1 MNKEEAMKKLYLI
14 LLALLPIVFAWSQPY
29 GNEWIDY
36 SQKFYGFKIVQ
47 NGLYK
52 IDYATLA
59 ANNVP
64 VSSLNSSTFQIFGKD
79 KEVPIY
85 MNDNGD
91 NSFDP
96 GDYFLFYAY
105 RNDGW
110 LDSTMFARPGQMAN
124 PGYSLINDTITYFFS
139 WKNSGTGLRFA
150 LQTDQNYSNYT
161 ASSFVRSEF
170 RSAYG
175 SSYCEGIVE
184 GDAAGSMY
192 SRGEG
197 YGAPELS
204 SNGTNIVSEITIP
217 TPNVYL
223 GAGGLGVKLECR
235 VSSNSSG
242 EGSNHPLAHNHHTKL
257 SIGTSNL
264 LIIDTTYLD
273 YFQIKTLTSFS
284 PSNLS
289 NGSTNIH
296 HEIIADLGVTVDRQ
310 IFTYTVLSYPKQTSS
325 NNQNFDRFFVQN
337 GAMKSRVD
345 LSNFSGSAPLVL
357 SFGSIPRYEIP
368 TQNAGTL
375 QFIIPNHP
383 STNETEVM
391 VVDINASIPINTL
404 SAVNG
409 TGAFTDFSVLNID
422 SALLFIYHPNLSSSA
437 ESYKNYRTSAAGG
450 GHNVIKANIE
460 ELYLQFSSGIL
471 KHPVSIRRFADFI
484 YDNSTQKPEGLFL
497 IGKGLNF
504 SETRNGGPGFS
515 DCLIPPLGYPA
526 SDNAITSGLIDPYT
540 WEPLIPTGRLSMR
553 TNIEVENYLSKMEQ
567 YEDAQNNVGLNFSET
582 KNWQKQL
589 LHFVG
594 GSNANQQSSFQLNMN
609 QMKAIV
615 EDTLFA
621 GNVTS
626 YFKTSSNPLDP
637 NVVTSVT
644 QRIEDGVSIMN
655 FFGHAAASNNGFE
668 INIDEPSNWNNF
680 GKYPVVI
687 GNSCYNGNI
696 FVTTGSTSENFVNIP
711 NEGAIAFLSSISVG
725 YEYYLAIYSKEL
737 YRQFS
742 YKSYGETFGNQIKKT
757 IKNIYANYGS
767 QYPILNQSYFE
778 STCTQMTLHGDP
790 MLKVNYS
797 TAPEIDIQ
805 VADLNLSPSNVNL
818 SVDSIELTFTIRN
831 IGQSITAPINVEIRR
846 DFPGSNIDSLK
857 TLFLPRLNYDT
868 IIKRKFPLQAEIS
881 AGVNTFTVSIDIPSF
896 YPEQFEEYSN
906 NRASANF
913 FLNIDGMLPIWPY
926 NYAVIPTD
934 TVTVKAST
942 INPIAKMR
950 TYRFELDTT
959 DTYDSPQ
966 LRRFSITGL
975 GGVKSV
981 QPNQWQSAFGG
992 SFPLVC
998 TDSTVYFWRV
1008 AADSTVPNWSEFS
1021 FQYIPGKRGW
1031 GQDHFFQFKNNSLS
1045 NVHYDRPNRKRSYNL
1060 NDIHTIGIL
1069 TIKSTELYDTYF
1081 ISWTIDNQTM
1091 DYATCGYNP
1100 YIYVGV
1106 VDPTSLEAWKTHCP
1120 GCGDGTPGNSN
1131 NDPSMNFGNLNNL
1144 GSVGG
1149 QGCRNRFEKY
1159 FTFDQTDPASMANF
1173 QNMIQ
1178 NGIPDSNYVVI
1189 YTPFSTAFDLWN
1201 TNNPSVY
1208 TMFQNL
1214 GFPSVNA
1221 TQPNDPFALFFKK
1234 GTTALNQVQFWT
1246 DNHTSNIPIG
1256 VPKITI
1262 QANIL
1267 KPSYIGVEKT
1277 PQIGPARQWETLYWR
1292 RDSLESPSTDSVRIF
1307 IEKYDITNGL
1317 AGVIDTVFTPMDSII
1332 NLNSIVNASIY
1343 PKIRIG
1349 IYDSDR
1355 INLTPAQIDR
1365 IHVLYQP
1372 VPEAAID
1379 GSSGYYA
1386 SVSGDTLYE
1395 GQDFSFAVDVV
1406 NVSEFDM
1413 DSLLIDYW
1421 IEDQQ
1426 HIKHIIPYPRQ
1437 DSLRVH
1443 QVIRDTIQFSS
1454 IAKTGYNILWM
1465 EVNPY
1470 INGSLVQTDQLEQY
1484 HYNNLLQLPIFVVAD
1499 DQNPIL
1505 DVTFNGQHILN
1516 GDIIDPT
1523 SEILITLKD
1532 DNPYLVMDNISDTT
1546 LFGIYLTG
1554 PDGIQKR
1561 IPFIDALGN
1570 TIMQW
1575 YPANGQS
1582 LKFKIVYPKEFLH
1595 DGMYQLFVQ
1604 GTDRAGNISGDYQYK
1619 VNFEVI
1625 RESSITQMMNY
1636 PNPFSTST
1644 RFVFTLTGT
1653 EVPDDIIIQI
1663 MTVSGRVIREITED
1677 ELGVIRIGRN
1687 ITEYAWNGTDEFGD
1701 PLANGVY
1708 LYQVKARIL
1717 GEDIKK
1723 RESGADQYFKKNFG
1737 KMYLMR

>member
-1 MNKEEAMKKLYLI
+1 MKKLYLI
-14 LLALLPIVFAWSQPY
+14 LLTLLPVVFAWSQPY

-52 IDYATLA
+52 IDYATLT
-59 ANNVP
+59 ANGIP
-64 VSSLNSSTFQIFGKD
+64 ISGLNPNTFQIFGKD
-79 KEVPIY
+79 KEVPVY
-85 MNDNGD
+85 MVDNGD

-96 GDYFLFYAY
+96 GDFLLFYAY
-105 RNDGW
+105 KNDGW
-110 LDSTMFARPGQMAN
+110 LDSTMFARPNQMAN

-139 WKNSGTGLRFA
+139 WKSTGTGLRFA
-150 LQTDQNYSNYT
+150 LQPDQNYSNYT
-161 ASSFVRSEF
+161 PSNFVRSEF
-170 RSAYG
+170 RSTYG

-197 YGAPELS
+197 YGLPEISSFGSDYLS
-204 SNGTNIVSEITIP
+204 EVPIP
-217 TPNVYL
+217 TPSVYT
-223 GAGGLGVKLECR
+223 GAGALPVKLECR

-242 EGSNHPLAHNHHTKL
+242 LGSTNPLAHNHHTKL
-257 SIGTSNL
+257 SFGTGNL
-264 LIIDTTYLD
+264 LIIDTTYRD
-273 YFQIKTLTSFS
+273 YFQVKTSSTFS
-284 PSNLS
+284 ASNLS
-289 NGSTNIH
+289 NGTTNIH

-310 IFTYTVLSYPKQTSS
+310 IFTYAALSYPKQTSS
-325 NNQNFDRFFVQN
+325 NNQSFDRFFVQN
-337 GAMKSRVD
+337 GALKSRID
-345 LSNFSGSAPLVL
+345 LANFSGTSPLVL
-357 SFGSIPRYEIP
+357 SLGSIPRYEIP
-368 TQNAGTL
+368 TQNAGIL
-375 QFIIPNHP
+375 QFIVPNNT
-383 STNETEVM
+383 SSNETEVM
-391 VVDINASIPINTL
+391 VLDINSSIPVNILTP
-404 SAVNG
+404 VNG
-409 TGAFTDFSVLNID
+409 TGMFTNFSALNID
-422 SALLFIYHPNLSSSA
+422 SALLFVYHPSLSSST
-437 ESYKNYRTSAAGG
+437 ESYKNYRASSAGG

-504 SETRNGGPGFS
+504 SETRYSDPGFVA
-515 DCLIPPLGYPA
+515 CLIPPLGYPA
-526 SDNAITSGLIDPYT
+526 SDNAITAGLIDPFT

-553 TNIEVENYLSKMEQ
+553 TNTEVENYLSKVEQ
-567 YEDAQNNVGLNFSET
+567 YEDAQNNTGLNFSET
-582 KNWQKQL
+582 KKWQKQI

-594 GSNANQQSSFQLNMN
+594 GSSVNEQNSFQGQMN
-609 QMKAIV
+609 IMKGIV
-615 EDTLFA
+615 EDTVFA
-621 GNVTS
+621 GNVTN

-637 NVVTSVT
+637 NVVSTVT
-644 QRIEDGVSIMN
+644 QKIEDGVSIMT

-668 INIDEPSNWNNF
+668 INIDEPSNWDNF

-696 FVTTGSTSENFVNIP
+696 FSSVNSTSENFVNIP

-742 YKSYGETFGNQIKKT
+742 YKSYGSTFGSQIKKT
-757 IKNIYANYGS
+757 IKKMYTDYGTS
-767 QYPILNQSYFE
+767 TPMSGQAYLE

-790 MLKVNYS
+790 ILRINYS
-797 TAPEIDIQ
+797 TNPEIDIQ
-805 VADLNLSPSNVNL
+805 VNDLSLSPSNINL

-831 IGQSITAPINVEIRR
+831 IGKSIITPINVEIRR
-846 DFPGSNIDSLK
+846 NFPGSTVDSLK

-868 IIKRKFPLQAEIS
+868 IIKRKFPLQAEFS
-881 AGVNTFTVSIDIPSF
+881 AGVNTFTVSVDIPSF
-896 YPEQFEEYSN
+896 YPEQYEEISN
-906 NRASANF
+906 NQASANF
-913 FLNIDGMLPIWPY
+913 FLNIDGILPVWPY
-926 NYAVIPTD
+926 NYAVIPHD
-934 TVTVKAST
+934 TITVKAST
-942 INPIAKMR
+942 INPIAGIR

-966 LRRFSITGL
+966 LRRFSVTGL

-981 QPNQWQSAFGG
+981 RPTEWRSAFG
-992 SFPLVC
+992 SAFPLIC

-1008 AADSTVPNWSEFS
+1008 AVDSITPNWAEYS
-1021 FQYIPGKRGW
+1021 FQYIPEKSGW
-1031 GQDHFFQFKNNSLS
+1031 GQDHFFQFKNNGFS
-1045 NVHYDRPNRKRSYNL
+1045 NINYDRTTRKRSYLL
-1060 NDIHTIGIL
+1060 NDVHTIGI
-1069 TIKSTELYDTYF
+1069 INMKSTALFDTYY
-1081 ISWTIDNQTM
+1081 IAWSIDNQTM
-1091 DYATCGYNP
+1091 DYATCDYNP

-1106 VDPTSLEAWKTHCP
+1106 VDGTTLEAWKTHCP
-1120 GCGDGTPGNSN
+1120 GCAASN

-1144 GSVGG
+1144 GNQGG
-1149 QGCRNRFEKY
+1149 QGCRNRYEYY
-1159 FTFDQTDPASMANF
+1159 FTFNQTDPASMANF

-1178 NGIPDSNYVVI
+1178 NGIPDSNYVII
-1189 YTPFSTAFDLWN
+1189 YTPYSTYFDLWN

-1214 GFPSVNA
+1214 GFSSVNA
-1221 TQPNDPFALFFKK
+1221 TQPNDPFALFFRK
-1234 GTTALNQVQFWT
+1234 GTTAFNEVKFWT
-1246 DNHTSNIPIG
+1246 DSQPTNDIPAG
-1256 VPKITI
+1256 VPKIKI
-1262 QANIL
+1262 LANVV
-1267 KPSYIGVEKT
+1267 KPAYIGVEKT
-1277 PQIGPARQWETLYWR
+1277 PQIGPAFKWETLYWR
-1292 RDSLESPSTDSVRIF
+1292 RDSLESPSTDSVRIR
-1307 IEKYDITNGL
+1307 IEKYDLTNSL
-1317 AGVIDTVFTPMDSII
+1317 AGTIDTLFTPIDSII
-1332 NLNSIVNASIY
+1332 NLNSLVDATIY
-1343 PKIRIG
+1343 PRIKIG
-1349 IYDSDR
+1349 IYNSDK

-1395 GQDFSFAVDVV
+1395 GQDFSFAVDVT
-1406 NVSEFDM
+1406 NISEYDM
-1413 DSLLIDYW
+1413 DSLLVDYW
-1421 IEDQQ
+1421 LEDAQ
-1426 HIKHIIPYPRQ
+1426 HIKHVIPYPRQ

-1443 QVIRDTIQFSS
+1443 QFIRDTIQFSS
-1454 IAKTGYNILWM
+1454 IETTGYNILWM

-1470 INGSLVQTDQLEQY
+1470 VNGSLVQTDQLEQY
-1484 HYNNLLQLPIFVVAD
+1484 HFNNILQLPVFVVAD

-1561 IPFIDALGN
+1561 IPFIDASGN

-1575 YPANGQS
+1575 YPATGQN
-1582 LKFKIVYPKEFLH
+1582 LKFKIVYPKEFLS
-1595 DGMYQLFVQ
+1595 DGIYQLFVQ
-1604 GTDRAGNISGDYQYK
+1604 GTDRSGNVSGDYEYK
-1619 VNFEVI
+1619 VRFEVI

-1708 LYQVKARIL
+1708 LYQVKAKIL
-1717 GEDIKK
+1717 GEDIKH